1 MTRLRAALIGCGRIG
16 IRKHI
21 EAFAGNADK
30 IELVAV
36 CDIVKEKAEKAA
48 EEYVKRCGLWVVGST
63 KDQTVSVQPTTHNQQ
78 RISKPQVITD
88 YSELLG
94 KDIDFVTIATESG
107 NHYRIA
113 VDFLSAG
120 KHVLVEKPMALS
132 TSHMDE
138 MISLAKEKHLKLG
151 VCFQNRFN
159 PPIQELRKKIESGAF
174 GRIFNVTAR
183 ILWNRNRAYYEQA
196 SWRGTWE
203 MDGGTLMNQCSHNID
218 LLQWMLGGNVK
229 RIYAVTRNYNHD
241 YIEAEDFGV
250 AIVEFDNGT
259 VGIIEGTANVYP
271 RNLEETLSVF
281 GETGTVVI
289 GGLAVNRIQTWRFPN
304 EEEHPFMRLPDP
316 ETVYGNGH
324 VPLFQDFV
332 EAIVEDRK
340 PYVSGEDG
348 KKAVEIILGIYKSAK
363 EGKPVE
369 FPIGEFSIE
378 DMKR

>member
-1 MTRLRAALIGCGRIG
+1 VRLRAALIGCGRIG
-16 IRKHI
+16 TKKHI

-48 EEYVKRCGLWVVGST
+48 EEYKKRCGLHENEY
-63 KDQTVSVQPTTHNQQ
+63 VQPTTHNPQ
-78 RISKPQVITD
+78 RTYKPQVITD
-88 YSELLG
+88 YSELLD

-107 NHYRIA
+107 NHYRIT

-132 TSHMDE
+132 TKHMDE
-138 MISLAKEKHLKLG
+138 MISLASEKRLKLG

-174 GRIFNVTAR
+174 GIIFNATAR

-196 SWRGTWE
+196 SWRGTWK

-324 VPLFQDFV
+324 VPLFEDFV

-363 EGKPVE
+363 EGEPVE
-369 FPIGEFSIE
+369 FPIGEFSTE